1 MIVRIWRGW
10 TSRANAQAYET
21 LLREDIIPG
30 IAARGIAGYRGMS
43 LLRRD
48 DGGESEFATVL
59 SELSAPREP
68 NISDSG
74 LARYG
79 VLDASARRALR
90 RHALESVVAPCAARL
105 LRAGTLRSPVAAS
118 LELAAASA

>member
-10 TSRANAQAYET
+10 TSRANALAYET

-48 DGGESEFATVL
+48 EAGEAEFMTVMRFDSL
-59 SELSAPREP
+59 KDVRDFAGQNYDVAVIPPRARAL
-68 NISDSG
+68 
-74 LARYG
+74 LARCDERALHYQET
-79 VLDASARRALR
+79 VASA
-90 RHALESVVAPCAARL
+90 
-105 LRAGTLRSPVAAS
+105 
-118 LELAAASA
+118 

>member
-48 DGGESEFATVL
+48 DGGESEFATMMRFDTLRDV
-59 SELSAPREP
+59 REFAGQNYERAVVP
-68 NISDSG
+68 PKARAL
-74 LARYG
+74 LARC
-79 VLDASARRALR
+79 D
-90 RHALESVVAPCAARL
+90 EKAAHYNEIDV
-105 LRAGTLRSPVAAS
+105 PVG
-118 LELAAASA
+118 

>member
-48 DGGESEFATVL
+48 EAGEAEFMTVMRFDSL
-59 SELSAPREP
+59 KDVRDFAGQNYEVAVIPPRARAL
-68 NISDSG
+68 
-74 LARYG
+74 LARCDERALHYQETF
-79 VLDASARRALR
+79 ASA
-90 RHALESVVAPCAARL
+90 
-105 LRAGTLRSPVAAS
+105 
-118 LELAAASA
+118 

>member
-48 DGGESEFATVL
+48 DGGESEFATVMRFDTL
-59 SELSAPREP
+59 RDVRAFAGQNYERAVVPPKARAL
-68 NISDSG
+68 
-74 LARYG
+74 LARCDEKAAHYTE
-79 VLDASARRALR
+79 VDA
-90 RHALESVVAPCAARL
+90 P
-105 LRAGTLRSPVAAS
+105 AG
-118 LELAAASA
+118 